1 MEKTIKKLEN
11 FDGSILIFT
20 HENPDGDGIGS
31 MLALYKF
38 LKKKGK
44 NVDMA
49 MKDDLPYIYDFLA
62 NVDKI
67 KKLPLDKTY
76 DLGIIVDA
84 AGVYR
89 AGAEVK
95 AKEFMRIDHHREGE
109 RYGEWDY
116 IDVNAPS
123 TTTLV
128 AKLLKNWDE
137 SLIDKD
143 IAESLYVGLLTDTG
157 SFRHSNITAEIFDIA
172 KFLVEKGADPVYISN
187 KVFERNKPETVKLLN
202 KVLSTLEFYQNGK
215 VASLTVRKK
224 FFDDTGAKE
233 EDTEGFVN
241 FARGIDGVD
250 IAFIM
255 IQKPNKP
262 DTWRISLRS
271 KGKYNVQEI
280 AKELGG
286 GGHRN
291 ASGCRLQGEE
301 NEVKQ
306 KILNVI
312 NKKLK
317 EESFKCTN

>member
-1 MEKTIKKLEN
+1 MEKTIEKLDN
-11 FDGSILIFT
+11 FNGSILIFT

-44 NVDMA
+44 DVDMA
-49 MKDDLPYIYDFLA
+49 MKDELPHIYDFLS

-67 KKLPLDKTY
+67 KKLPVDKVY
-76 DLGIIVDA
+76 DLGIVVDA
-84 AGVYR
+84 AGVFR
-89 AGAEVK
+89 AGTEVK

-109 RYGEWDY
+109 NYGDWDY
-116 IDVNAPS
+116 VDITAPS

-128 AKLLKNWDE
+128 ARLLKSWDE
-137 SLIDKD
+137 KLIDKD

-157 SFRHSNITAEIFDIA
+157 SFRHSNITPEIFDIA
-172 KFLVEKGADPVYISN
+172 KFLVEKGADPVYISH
-187 KVFERNKPETVKLLN
+187 KVFERNKPEAIKLLN
-202 KVLSTLEFYQNGK
+202 KVLSTLQFYENGK

-262 DTWRISLRS
+262 DTWRVSLRS

-286 GGHRN
+286 GGHKN
-291 ASGCRLQGEE
+291 ASGCRLHGEE
-301 NEVKQ
+301 DEVRER
-306 KILNVI
+306 ILKVI

-317 EESFKCTN
+317 EEENK

>member
-1 MEKTIKKLEN
+1 MEKTIEKLDN
-11 FDGSILIFT
+11 FNGSILIFT

-44 NVDMA
+44 NIDMA
-49 MKDDLPYIYDFLA
+49 MKDELPHTYDFLS

-67 KKLPLDKTY
+67 KKLPVDKVY
-76 DLGIIVDA
+76 DLGILVDA
-84 AGVYR
+84 AGVFR
-89 AGAEVK
+89 AGTEVK

-109 RYGEWDY
+109 KYGDWDY
-116 IDVNAPS
+116 VDITAPS

-128 AKLLKNWDE
+128 AKLLKSWDE
-137 SLIDKD
+137 KLIDKD

-157 SFRHSNITAEIFDIA
+157 SFRHSNITPEIFDIA
-172 KFLVEKGADPVYISN
+172 KFLVKKGADPVYISH
-187 KVFERNKPETVKLLN
+187 KVFERNKPEAIKLLN
-202 KVLSTLEFYQNGK
+202 KVLSTLQFHEGGK

-255 IQKPNKP
+255 IQKPNRP
-262 DTWRISLRS
+262 DTWRVSLRS

-291 ASGCRLQGEE
+291 ASGCRLNGEE
-301 NEVKQ
+301 DEVRER
-306 KILNVI
+306 ILRVI

-317 EESFKCTN
+317 EEENK

>member
-1 MEKTIKKLEN
+1 MEKTIEKLKN
-11 FDGSILIFT
+11 FNGSILIFT

-44 NVDMA
+44 NVEMA
-49 MKDDLPYIYDFLA
+49 MKDDLPYVYDFLQ

-67 KKLPLDKTY
+67 KKLPLEKEY

-84 AGVYR
+84 AGVFR
-89 AGAEVK
+89 AGTEVK
-95 AKEFMRIDHHREGE
+95 AKEFMRIDHHRDGE
-109 RYGEWDY
+109 FYGEWDY
-116 IDVNAPS
+116 VDTSAPS

-128 AKLLKNWDE
+128 AKLLKEWDE
-137 SLIDKD
+137 NAIDKD

-157 SFRHSNITAEIFDIA
+157 SFRHSNITPEIFDIA
-172 KFLVEKGADPVYISN
+172 KFLVKKGADPVVISN

-202 KVLSTLEFYQNGK
+202 KVLSTLQFHNGGK
-215 VASLTVRKK
+215 VASLTVRKD
-224 FFDDTGAKE
+224 FFDETGAKE

-255 IQKPNKP
+255 IQKPEKP
-262 DTWRISLRS
+262 DTWRVSLRS
-271 KGKYNVQEI
+271 KGNYNVQEI

-286 GGHRN
+286 GGHKN
-291 ASGCRLQGEE
+291 ASGCRLKGEE
-301 NEVKQ
+301 KEVKE
-306 KILNVI
+306 KILKAI
-312 NKKLK
+312 SKKI
-317 EESFKCTN
+317 EEEKVN

>member
-1 MEKTIKKLEN
+1 MKETIKKLDN
-11 FDGSILIFT
+11 FNGSILIFT

-49 MKDDLPYIYDFLA
+49 MKDELPHIYDFLS

-67 KKLPLDKTY
+67 KKLPVDKVY
-76 DLGIIVDA
+76 DLGILVDS
-84 AGVYR
+84 AGVFR
-89 AGAEVK
+89 AGTEVK

-109 RYGEWDY
+109 NYGDWDY
-116 IDVNAPS
+116 VDITAPS

-128 AKLLKNWDE
+128 ARLLKSWDDK
-137 SLIDKD
+137 LIDKD

-157 SFRHSNITAEIFDIA
+157 SFRHSNITPEIFDIA
-172 KFLVEKGADPVYISN
+172 KFLVEKGADPVYISH
-187 KVFERNKPETVKLLN
+187 KVFERNKPETIKLLN
-202 KVLSTLEFYQNGK
+202 KVLSTLQFYENGK

-262 DTWRISLRS
+262 DTWRVSLRS

-291 ASGCRLQGEE
+291 ASGCRLNGEE
-301 NEVKQ
+301 DEVRER
-306 KILNVI
+306 ILKVI

-317 EESFKCTN
+317 EAESK

>member
-1 MEKTIKKLEN
+1 MEKTIEKLKN
-11 FDGSILIFT
+11 FNGSILIFT

-44 NVDMA
+44 NVEMA
-49 MKDDLPYIYDFLA
+49 MKDDLPYVYDFLQ

-67 KKLPLDKTY
+67 KKLPLEKEY

-84 AGVYR
+84 AGVFR
-89 AGAEVK
+89 AGTEVK
-95 AKEFMRIDHHREGE
+95 AKEFMRIDHHRDGE
-109 RYGEWDY
+109 FYGEWDY
-116 IDVNAPS
+116 VDTSAPS

-128 AKLLKNWDE
+128 AKLLKEWDE
-137 SLIDKD
+137 NAIDKD

-157 SFRHSNITAEIFDIA
+157 SFRHSNITPEVFDIA
-172 KFLVEKGADPVYISN
+172 KFLVKKGADPVVISN

-202 KVLSTLEFYQNGK
+202 KVLSTLQFHNGGK
-215 VASLTVRKK
+215 VASLTVRKD
-224 FFDDTGAKE
+224 FFDETGAKE

-255 IQKPNKP
+255 IQKPEKP
-262 DTWRISLRS
+262 DTWRVSLRS
-271 KGKYNVQEI
+271 KGNYNVQEI

-286 GGHRN
+286 GGHKN
-291 ASGCRLQGEE
+291 ASGCRLKGEE
-301 NEVKQ
+301 KEVKE
-306 KILNVI
+306 KILNAI
-312 NKKLK
+312 SKKI
-317 EESFKCTN
+317 EEEKLN